1 MKKKRTYRGHGS
13 WADIPKTY
21 RIMKLVCLFLLAALV
36 QVSAATYAQKTKLS
50 VSGQNLT
57 IERVLGQIE
66 DQSEF
71 SFFYNSQ
78 EVDLSKVVSL
88 DLKNQTVDQVLDFLM
103 KESGLSYTVNNK
115 LIIVHNEQDSRFKE
129 LTTQVKDVSG
139 KITDSS
145 GQPLP
150 GVTVRVKG
158 TTQGTVTDF
167 DGNYSISD
175 VPTGGTLIFSFVGMR
190 TQEVVVGDQ
199 ASINIKML
207 ADAIGLDE
215 VVAIG
220 YGTSKKSDLSSSIAT
235 VSGLDKINSR
245 AITTPQDFLQGNVA
259 GVTVVQQGGD
269 PTQSAKVVIRGV
281 GSVNSETPLW
291 VVDGMPYY
299 GGALNPN
306 DIETMAIL
314 KDAASAS
321 IYGAQA
327 SSGVI
332 VVTTKSGKSGKPKI
346 NVDVFAGF
354 QQVTNTPTPLTAEQQ
369 SWAYNTATDN
379 AGLSRLPAHDASQNP
394 WGATTRTNWID
405 EIFRDAFVYNV
416 NFSLS
421 GGGEKGRYMSSF
433 NYQDKDGTLQGT
445 NSKRFT
451 FRMKGEYDLTDNIT
465 IGENFFL
472 ARTEAVGTNTS
483 SSYSGAIINA
493 MYMPSAAPVYD
504 DNGAFHGV
512 APEGSAFAGAY
523 GDVYNPVALLL
534 RPTTTSP
541 VTNYNANVYLDYE
554 IITDLKFRSS
564 FSVDIRSSDY
574 KKFTPRIP
582 ESGRRTDM
590 NYLGQSWSDRN
601 KWIWDNQ
608 VSYAKSFGKHN
619 LDLTAVYSSQY
630 TDYEYNDVETQDF
643 AREEN
648 WYQYIEN
655 AAEILE
661 WNSNVYEDAL
671 TSAIGRFRYNFDNKY
686 FISASIR
693 KDQTSRLAKENNSD
707 IFSSLS
713 GAWRI
718 SSESFME
725 DVDWVNSLKLRAS
738 WGQIG
743 NIQSVGYYAYNVPM
757 SSHRPYLGEDPAYL
771 PGYYVAQQSNR
782 DLKWE
787 TSETYDLGL
796 DASLFNGRIEIT
808 ADYFQKL
815 TNDMILTNAA
825 DPHTGVTEG
834 PTSNV
839 GSVKN
844 EGFEFSTNYRNNDN
858 ELKYSVGFNITTIK
872 NELRDLDGYTSDYV
886 YHSNNVRSSL
896 FPYRSEPGQPLYS
909 YHLITCEGIFN
920 SQAEID
926 AYQLNGTPIQPNAK
940 PGDLKFTDSNNDG
953 KISDEDRIFHGNA
966 FPTFTYAFNI
976 NLEYKGFDLSCLIQ
990 GVEGAEV
997 FNGYKYS
1004 TYNMS
1009 EQTYNR
1015 DNRILNAWTPEN
1027 KNTDIPRL
1035 STADDNRNFGTN
1047 STWYLEDASYIR
1059 LKNITIGYSLP
1070 QRTLS
1075 KFVNGS
1081 SLRLYVTAENLFTIT
1096 DYSGMDPE
1104 VGGIGFDVGSYPV
1117 SRILSTGLSFSF

>member
-1 MKKKRTYRGHGS
+1 MKKIRIMGRGTPS
-13 WADIPKTY
+13 IWNKSF
-21 RIMKLVCLFLLAALV
+21 RIMKLTFLFLLIGLMH
-36 QVSAATYAQKTKLS
+36 VSASVYSQSAKLTLEMRNKK
-50 VSGQNLT
+50 VVEVLEE
-57 IERVLGQIE
+57 IEK
-66 DQSEF
+66 QSEF
-71 SFFYNSQ
+71 RFAYSSELIDMNRRVS
-78 EVDLSKVVSL
+78 VDLNQKDIEEILGVVFEGAGVKYVMYDRHIMLYPNEMDSNGSKSSQQ
-88 DLKNQTVDQVLDFLM
+88 NTI
-103 KESGLSYTVNNK
+103 SGT
-115 LIIVHNEQDSRFKE
+115 
-129 LTTQVKDVSG
+129 VKD
-139 KITDSS
+139 KMD
-145 GQPLP
+145 QPLP
-150 GVTVRVKG
+150 GVTILLKG
-158 TTQGTVTDF
+158 TTRGTATDI
-167 DGNYSISD
+167 DGNYTISNI
-175 VPTGGTLIFSFVGMR
+175 PENATLVFSFIGML
-190 TQEVVVGDQ
+190 TQEVIVGGQ
-199 ASINIKML
+199 TTINIEMFV
-207 ADAIGLDE
+207 DAIGLDE

-220 YGTSKKSDLSSSIAT
+220 YGTAKKSDLSSSIAS
-235 VSGLDKINSR
+235 VSGLEKINSR
-245 AITTPQDFLQGNVA
+245 AITTPEDFLQGNVA

-269 PTQSAKVVIRGV
+269 PTESAKVVIRGV
-281 GSVNSETPLW
+281 GSINSESPLW

-306 DIETMAIL
+306 DIETMTIL

-332 VVTTKSGKSGKPKI
+332 VVTTKSGQSGDVKI
-346 NVDVFAGF
+346 NLDVFAGF
-354 QQVTNTPTPLTAEQQ
+354 QRATNIPTPLTAEQQ

-379 AGLSRLPAHDASQNP
+379 AGHSRLPAHDAIQNP
-394 WGATTRTNWID
+394 WGAINRTNWID
-405 EIFRDAFVYNV
+405 EIFRDAYVYNV

-433 NYQDKDGTLQGT
+433 NYQDKDGTLLGT
-445 NSKRFT
+445 NATRFT

-472 ARTEAVGTNTS
+472 ARTEAVGINTS

-504 DNGAFHGV
+504 EYGSFHGV
-512 APEGSAFAGAY
+512 APEGSKFAGAY

-541 VTNYNANVYLDYE
+541 ITNYNANVYLDYQ
-554 IITDLKFRSS
+554 IIKDLKFRSS
-564 FSVDIRSSDY
+564 FSVDIRNSDN

-590 NYLGQSWSDRN
+590 NYLNQSWSDRN

-630 TDYEYNDVETQDF
+630 TEYEYNDVNTQDF
-643 AREEN
+643 AREED

-655 AAEILE
+655 AAELLE

-686 FISASIR
+686 FFSASIR
-693 KDQTSRLAKENNSD
+693 RDQTSRLAKENNSD

-743 NIQSVGYYAYNVPM
+743 NIQSVSYYAYNVPM
-757 SSHRPYLGEDPAYL
+757 SSHKPYLGEDPTYL

-796 DASLFNGRIEIT
+796 DASLFNGKIEIT

-844 EGFEFSTNYRNNDN
+844 EGFEFSTNYRNNDH
-858 ELKYSVGFNITTIK
+858 ELKYSVGFNLTSIK
-872 NELRDLDGYTSDYV
+872 NELKDLDGYTSDYI
-886 YHSNNVRSSL
+886 YHSDNVRSSL

-909 YHLITCEGIFN
+909 YHLITSEGIFN

-926 AYQLNGTPIQPNAK
+926 AHQLNGTPIQPNAK
-940 PGDLKFTDSNNDG
+940 PGDLKFTDANNDG
-953 KISDEDRIFHGNA
+953 KISDEDRVFHGNA

-976 NLEYKGFDLSCLIQ
+976 NLEYKAFDLSCLIQ
-990 GVEGAEV
+990 GVEGVKV

-1015 DNRILNAWTPEN
+1015 DNRILDAWTPEN
-1027 KNTDIPRL
+1027 QNTDIPRL

-1070 QRTLS
+1070 ENTLN
-1075 KFVNGS
+1075 KLVKGS

>member
-1 MKKKRTYRGHGS
+1 MKKIRISGRGTPS
-13 WADIPKTY
+13 LWSKSL
-21 RIMKLVCLFLLAALV
+21 RIMKLTFLFLMIGLMH
-36 QVSAATYAQKTKLS
+36 VSASVYSQSTKLTLEFRNKK
-50 VSGQNLT
+50 VVEVLDE
-57 IERVLGQIE
+57 IEK
-66 DQSEF
+66 QSEF
-71 SFFYNSQ
+71 RFAYSSELIDVNR
-78 EVDLSKVVSL
+78 KVSVNVNDKKIEKTLDVIFEGTGVSYALHDRHIMLYPKKMDKQL
-88 DLKNQTVDQVLDFLM
+88 DANGVQQNT
-103 KESGLSYTVNNK
+103 
-115 LIIVHNEQDSRFKE
+115 I
-129 LTTQVKDVSG
+129 SG
-139 KITDSS
+139 KITDEA
-145 GQPLP
+145 GEPLP
-150 GVTVRVKG
+150 GVTVLIKG
-158 TTQGTVTDF
+158 TTNGTVTDF
-167 DGNYSISD
+167 DGTYHLVGVSAQTI
-175 VPTGGTLIFSFVGMR
+175 LHFSFVGMVP
-190 TQEVVVGDQ
+190 QEFTVESKTTLDV
-199 ASINIKML
+199 IML
-207 ADAIGLDE
+207 ADAIGLEE
-215 VVAIG
+215 VIAIG
-220 YGTSKKSDLSSSIAT
+220 YGTAKKSDLSSSIAS

-245 AITTPQDFLQGNVA
+245 AITTPEDFLQGNVA

-269 PTQSAKVVIRGV
+269 PTESAKVVIRGV
-281 GSVNSETPLW
+281 GSINSESPLW

-306 DIETMAIL
+306 DIETMTIL

-332 VVTTKSGKSGKPKI
+332 VVTTKSGKAGDVKI
-346 NVDVFAGF
+346 NLDVFAGF
-354 QQVTNTPTPLTAEQQ
+354 QRATNIPTPLTAGQQ

-379 AGLSRLPAHDASQNP
+379 AGHSRLPAHDAIQNP
-394 WGATTRTNWID
+394 WGAINRTNWTD
-405 EIFRDAFVYNV
+405 EIFRDAYVYNV

-433 NYQDKDGTLQGT
+433 NYQDKDGTLLGT
-445 NSKRFT
+445 NATRFT

-472 ARTEAVGTNTS
+472 ARTEAVGINTS

-504 DNGAFHGV
+504 EYGAFHGV
-512 APEGSAFAGAY
+512 APEGSKFAGAY

-541 VTNYNANVYLDYE
+541 VTNYNANVYLDYQ
-554 IITDLKFRSS
+554 IIKDLKFRSS
-564 FSVDIRSSDY
+564 FSVDIRNSDN

-590 NYLGQSWSDRN
+590 NYLNQSWSDRN

-608 VSYAKSFGKHN
+608 VSYVKSFGKHN

-630 TDYEYNDVETQDF
+630 TEYEYNDVNTQDF
-643 AREEN
+643 AREED

-655 AAEILE
+655 AAELLE

-686 FISASIR
+686 FVSASIR
-693 KDQTSRLAKENNSD
+693 RDQTSRLAKENNSD

-743 NIQSVGYYAYNVPM
+743 NIQSVSYYAYNVPM
-757 SSHRPYLGEDPAYL
+757 SSHKPYLGEDPTYL

-796 DASLFNGRIEIT
+796 DASLFNGKIEIT

-825 DPHTGVTEG
+825 DPHTGVTRG

-844 EGFEFSTNYRNNDN
+844 EGFEFSTNYRNNDH
-858 ELKYSVGFNITTIK
+858 ELKYSVGFNLTSIK
-872 NELRDLDGYTSDYV
+872 NELKDLDGYTSDYI
-886 YHSNNVRSSL
+886 YHSDNVRSSL

-909 YHLITCEGIFN
+909 YHLITNEGIFN

-926 AYQLNGTPIQPNAK
+926 AHQLNGTSIQPNAK
-940 PGDLKFTDSNNDG
+940 PGDLKFTDANNDG
-953 KISDEDRIFHGNA
+953 KISDEDRVFHGNA

-976 NLEYKGFDLSCLIQ
+976 NLEYKAFDLSCLIQ
-990 GVEGAEV
+990 GVEGVKV

-1015 DNRILNAWTPEN
+1015 DNRIMDAWTPEN
-1027 KNTDIPRL
+1027 QNTDIPRL

-1070 QRTLS
+1070 QSTLN
-1075 KFVNGS
+1075 KLVKGS